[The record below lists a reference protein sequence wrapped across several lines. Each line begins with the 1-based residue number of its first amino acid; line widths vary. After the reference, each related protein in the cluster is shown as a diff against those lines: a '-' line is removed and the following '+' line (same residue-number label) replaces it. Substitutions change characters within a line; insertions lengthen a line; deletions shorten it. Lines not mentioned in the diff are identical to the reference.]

1 MKSIKKILVFILM
14 VISHIN
20 TISGQEKWIVI
31 IPVNQ
36 EVHLYEDA
44 VSHTI
49 KHTIFQDSVFEIY
62 FDAKIL
68 TSTPLRFEIEVSST
82 ILPCFPDVE
91 ITTIRGW
98 IDKINCGIFLRNIYS
113 PNNNP
118 NRPILN
124 IYSEPTTD
132 SHYITLTGYY
142 NQLVNVLD
150 YSGDWAKV
158 IFYDKGKLI
167 IGWIERYCSNIY
179 NSCT

>member
-1 MKSIKKILVFILM
+1 MKNPTKFSVFILM
-14 VISHIN
+14 VLLHIN
-20 TISGQEKWIVI
+20 TINAHDNWVVI
-31 IPVNQ
+31 IPINQ

-49 KHTIFQDSVFEIY
+49 KHTIFQDSIFEID

-82 ILPCFPDVE
+82 ISPYSPDAE

-118 NRPILN
+118 NLPILN

-132 SHYITLTGYY
+132 SQYITLTGYY

-150 YSGDWAKV
+150 YNDDWAKV